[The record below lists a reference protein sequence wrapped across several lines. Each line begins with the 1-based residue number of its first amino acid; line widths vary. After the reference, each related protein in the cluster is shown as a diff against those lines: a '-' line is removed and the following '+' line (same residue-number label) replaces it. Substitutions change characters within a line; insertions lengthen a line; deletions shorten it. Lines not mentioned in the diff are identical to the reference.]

1 MPKLS
6 ILIVEDEAIIGM
18 LLSEVVEGMGHAV
31 IGVAGTEGAAIAL
44 AEEYSPDLLIVD
56 AGLTSGNGVSAV
68 DAILAA
74 RFVPHIFTTG
84 DALKVRLIKPDAI
97 ILEKPF
103 NEAEL
108 EEAIASALS
117 PNQEL
122 PA

>member
-31 IGVAGTEGAAIAL
+31 IGVAGTEGTAIAL
-44 AEEYSPDLLIVD
+44 AEEYRPDLLIVD

-68 DAILAA
+68 DAILAT

-84 DALKVRLIKPDAI
+84 DALKVRLLKPDAI
-97 ILEKPF
+97 VLEKPF
-103 NEAEL
+103 NETEL

-117 PNQEL
+117 QNQEL
-122 PA
+122 SE